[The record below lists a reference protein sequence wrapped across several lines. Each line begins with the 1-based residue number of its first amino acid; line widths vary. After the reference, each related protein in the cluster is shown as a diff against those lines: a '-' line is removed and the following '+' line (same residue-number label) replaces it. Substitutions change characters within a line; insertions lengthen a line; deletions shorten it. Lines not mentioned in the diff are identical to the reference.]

1 MYVIK
6 CIIAK
11 LTTILIVLILTLYTK
26 PAFNAILS
34 KTFSDN
40 KTAIPIANTS
50 LVCFFIVKSFTFI
63 IHSLKKFTM
72 NTTTVIINIKSI
84 MKQRNIILFMI
95 FNTSKSKIITE
106 YINISMYF
114 PNERFNKYMEDI
126 NIDVVFF
133 LYKYT

>member
-1 MYVIK
+1 
-6 CIIAK
+6 
-11 LTTILIVLILTLYTK
+11 
-26 PAFNAILS
+26 
-34 KTFSDN
+34 
-40 KTAIPIANTS
+40 
-50 LVCFFIVKSFTFI
+50 
-63 IHSLKKFTM
+63 M